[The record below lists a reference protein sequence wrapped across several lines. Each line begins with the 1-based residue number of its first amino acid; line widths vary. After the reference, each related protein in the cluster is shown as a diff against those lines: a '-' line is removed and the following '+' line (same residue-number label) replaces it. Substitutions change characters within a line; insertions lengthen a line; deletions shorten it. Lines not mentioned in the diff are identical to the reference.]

1 MSSTE
6 YDSDL
11 SVSSDESLSVSSD
24 ESTNQGSNMD
34 FKGKILKNYNIISE
48 LGRGSYSIVWL
59 GYDIQNEKFKALKVQ
74 NPDDYKDGLSEIK
87 VLKSLP
93 DNENLL
99 KLNEYFVKKI
109 GSSNFLC
116 SSYDLCCGNLDSIIR
131 KGEYKGGLDL
141 KTAKNIFT
149 QLINGLSLI
158 HRRNLIHC
166 DIKTDNIL
174 LKGNNNRDKYI
185 IELYK
190 NLNFNQKYL
199 DAKKKY
205 WTDLGKDVSKIKKMK
220 SEQKLKIRKIVHS
233 AILAQIEEEVNN
245 NQFKDYCFDKCYMEP
260 PNITIADFG
269 ATCTEDEFYTE
280 DFGTRYYRAPE
291 VILCGETTDKV
302 DIWAAGCILYE
313 LITGELLF
321 DPDKDKN
328 KSRDYYHLLEM
339 SKVSGRFQKK
349 FLKSTKY
356 WRSFFEKD
364 GDLKDTEF
372 REYYDWDELFEK
384 IEDDKERSMV
394 IDLVKKMLSLFPK
407 NRPSA
412 EEILKHEWL
421 KDVKEE
427 SLSDKTALK
436 LTLSE

>member
-1 MSSTE
+1 M
-6 YDSDL
+6 
-11 SVSSDESLSVSSD
+11 
-24 ESTNQGSNMD
+24 
-34 FKGKILKNYNIISE
+34 
-48 LGRGSYSIVWL
+48 
-59 GYDIQNEKFKALKVQ
+59 
-74 NPDDYKDGLSEIK
+74 
-87 VLKSLP
+87 
-93 DNENLL
+93 
-99 KLNEYFVKKI
+99 
-109 GSSNFLC
+109 
-116 SSYDLCCGNLDSIIR
+116 
-131 KGEYKGGLDL
+131 
-141 KTAKNIFT
+141 
-149 QLINGLSLI
+149 
-158 HRRNLIHC
+158 
-166 DIKTDNIL
+166 
-174 LKGNNNRDKYI
+174 
-185 IELYK
+185 
-190 NLNFNQKYL
+190 
-199 DAKKKY
+199 
-205 WTDLGKDVSKIKKMK
+205 
-220 SEQKLKIRKIVHS
+220 
-233 AILAQIEEEVNN
+233 
-245 NQFKDYCFDKCYMEP
+245 
-260 PNITIADFG
+260 
-269 ATCTEDEFYTE
+269 
-280 DFGTRYYRAPE
+280 
-291 VILCGETTDKV
+291 CGETTDKV